1 MRPLL
6 TAALIVRDEAEFLD
20 DCLSSVRAIVDEIV
34 VVDTGSQ
41 DASLAIASA
50 HGAAIRHHPW
60 NNDFSAARNVALDA
74 ASGAWILY
82 IDADERLES
91 VDPGPAR
98 ARLASTEAVAF
109 RVRLRPSPTAT
120 PYREYR
126 LWRNDPRIRFE
137 GVIHEKVVPA
147 IHRVA
152 EADGRPVL
160 PCDLELVHYGYE
172 GDQTRKHRRNL
183 PMLQRQREIEPDNL
197 FVWHHLARVQEG
209 LGEPAEAEAT
219 LEGGLRVARAKTWCD
234 PVGVLLYTDLVR
246 IRAERDD
253 DDGGLLAEALIRYPD
268 NLILL
273 WYLSRA
279 AIRRGDYE
287 AAMSPLHAILAVN
300 PTLLP
305 DLGPSYDQ
313 RFVQELPHDA
323 LGLCL
328 FRLGRYEDAA
338 QCYQAAA
345 MSAPGNPA
353 YRAKV
358 ALARAKAAQ
367 HRLTRQ

>member
-1 MRPLL
+1 
-6 TAALIVRDEAEFLD
+6 LIVRDEADFLD
-20 DCLSSVRAIVDEIV
+20 ACLCSVRAIVDEIV

-41 DASLAIASA
+41 DTSVAIAA
-50 HGAAIRHHPW
+50 GHGAIIRHYPW

-82 IDADERLES
+82 IDADERLEP
-91 VDPGPAR
+91 VDPGPVR

-109 RVRLRPSPTAT
+109 RLKLRPSPSAT

-126 LWRNDPRIRFE
+126 LWRNDPRVRFE
-137 GVIHEKVVPA
+137 GVIHERVVPA

-152 EADGRPVL
+152 EADGRSVL

-183 PMLQRQREIEPDNL
+183 PMLQRQREIDPNNL

-209 LGEPAEAEAT
+209 LGDPATAEIT
-219 LEGGLRVARAKTWCD
+219 LAQGLRIARAKTWCD
-234 PVGVLLYTDLVR
+234 PVGVLLYADLVR
-246 IRAERDD
+246 IRTERGDD
-253 DDGGLLAEALIRYPD
+253 ADDLLAQALSRYPD

-279 AIRRGDYE
+279 AIRRGDFE
-287 AAMSPLHAILAVN
+287 AAMSPLQAILAIDA
-300 PTLLP
+300 THLP

-313 RFVQELPHDA
+313 RLLCELPQDS

-328 FRLGRYEDAA
+328 FRLGRYEEAA
-338 QCYQAAA
+338 QCYQSAAT
-345 MSAPGNPA
+345 SAPTNPA
-353 YRAKV
+353 YSAKL
-358 ALARAKAAQ
+358 ALARAKAT
-367 HRLTRQ
+367 LDYD